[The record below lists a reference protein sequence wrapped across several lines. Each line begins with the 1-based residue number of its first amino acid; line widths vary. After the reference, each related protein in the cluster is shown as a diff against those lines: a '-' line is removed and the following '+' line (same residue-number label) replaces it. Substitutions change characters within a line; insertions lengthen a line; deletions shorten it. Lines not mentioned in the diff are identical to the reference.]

1 MKFRVVTK
9 PDPQDHVVVI
19 IPQSLRTLK
28 DVKKIAA
35 RGNSNGD
42 NGNSQFAIDTRHLD
56 DKWVYSLA
64 FAFFRHHF
72 AFEKYKTSRR
82 HDDDDSCC
90 CSIVVKDELLAF
102 EIRMRLKCQWFAN
115 RLATE
120 PANKMTPELFCQAV
134 KHKFKGTGARIN
146 VMDTQELK
154 KRGFGLILSVGQSS
168 VKHPPRFLIIE
179 IGNGPRNI
187 CLVGKGVIFDSGG
200 YNLKRD
206 NSMTNMKGD
215 KTGGALA
222 VAAAHY
228 FANRR
233 DLAGEFKIVA
243 LVPLVENLI
252 GQNAQLVGDVHTSYC
267 GKTVE
272 VLNTDAEG
280 RLILADALAYASQVY
295 KPDLL
300 LDFATLTGWAGTLH
314 CDTSY
319 VFYTEN
325 DKLGSQIF
333 ESGERM
339 GERSIRMPNWP
350 EYIEDTKSHIADL
363 KNANYSSC
371 PGGGGFMATMFLSN
385 FIKNSLKKNW
395 IHFDLTHVGNKKS
408 MNTCNGLHTIIDFL
422 DMTFKK
428 MIKAKEI

>member
-1 MKFRVVTK
+1 MKFRVVTES
-9 PDPQDHVVVI
+9 DPRDHVIV
-19 IPQSLRTLK
+19 PQSLRTLK
-28 DVKKIAA
+28 DVKKIAT
-35 RGNSNGD
+35 R
-42 NGNSQFAIDTRHLD
+42 NGNDGGNRFAIDTRQLD

-72 AFEKYKTSRR
+72 AFEKYKTSRCR
-82 HDDDDSCC
+82 RDGS
-90 CSIVVKDELLAF
+90 CSIVVKDESLACD
-102 EIRMRLKCQWFAN
+102 IRKRLKCQWFAN

-120 PANKMTPELFCQAV
+120 PANKMTPDRFCQAV
-134 KHKFKGTGARIN
+134 EHKFKGTGARIK

-168 VKHPPRFLIIE
+168 VNHPPRFLIVE
-179 IGNGPRNI
+179 IGHGPRNI

-200 YNLKRD
+200 YNLKGV

-228 FANRR
+228 FTNRH

-272 VLNTDAEG
+272 VLDTDAEG

-325 DKLGSQIF
+325 DKLGSQVF

-363 KNANYSSC
+363 KNANYSAC

-385 FIKNSLKKNW
+385 FVKKKNTW
-395 IHFDLTHVGNKKS
+395 IHFDLTHVDNKKS
-408 MNTCNGLHTIIDFL
+408 MNTCNGLQTIIDFL
-422 DMTFKK
+422 DMSFKK
-428 MIKAKEI
+428 MIRAKET